1 MADKVSPWRGRVS
14 CPPYNGTKVS
24 IEGPGSDDHDG
35 MRQGDRWN
43 PDPSTHEHQRI
54 E

>member
-1 MADKVSPWRGRVS
+1 MS

-54 E
+54 EHDGFPYRILI